1 MKTVS
6 PGVFLGIEEFA
17 LKNSD
22 SHCNLF
28 EHTAICKSAVCK
40 VFYFD
45 KKEWYDQLKSLKWMD
60 YLIQWAKQDRTR
72 GLKFDKKVSQVS
84 REFEAIQKP
93 KYTKRS
99 TKNKIQ

>member
-1 MKTVS
+1 
-6 PGVFLGIEEFA
+6 
-17 LKNSD
+17 
-22 SHCNLF
+22 
-28 EHTAICKSAVCK
+28 
-40 VFYFD
+40 
-45 KKEWYDQLKSLKWMD
+45 MD

-99 TKNKIQ
+99 TKNKT

>member
-1 MKTVS
+1 MTHRKQIELKTVS

-45 KKEWYDQLKSLKWMD
+45 KKE
-60 YLIQWAKQDRTR
+60 
-72 GLKFDKKVSQVS
+72 
-84 REFEAIQKP
+84 
-93 KYTKRS
+93 
-99 TKNKIQ
+99 